1 MLKRIFC
8 VVLAILIPIAL
19 FPVSAF
25 AVDPVSSSAT
35 FAALADAYGMSYG
48 VGSVYSVTSSSGVA
62 DTFDVLWDDFNSYRS
77 NNNQSTYNLDTWLD
91 RVKHESDPKPFVS
104 SFTHSS
110 GKFSGFYV
118 DAESARML
126 DEFWNWLLTGPAE
139 ISIVDNQ
146 WAWDREN
153 DVVISPE
160 VVDISFFPE
169 LPVFPSLPSQSSLI
183 SSGAYFGRS
192 GSYRYY
198 AGSNIS
204 GVFYCFVAN
213 GSYTLLYGFS
223 LDETLRMYQCH
234 SGSTQVNTFGRSGSS
249 GSVYYSSGS
258 FYALNRDS
266 SIPIPYFS
274 SLSEALDTFADRDN
288 LDSSISLVPYGDEPN
303 PQLPIVSLPDY
314 VPQAREIVTDIPW
327 DDEEYGDVF
336 PLPDASLVSVI
347 STMVD
352 AISANDFALLDDPNP
367 VDPDPPP
374 PPAAEIFSPLLPVS
388 PPSFNF
394 NFAGIWHYVVT
405 WVQSLGSWLSTM
417 FTVWAALPYAMVVP
431 VYATAV
437 VVIVLGVYKRFFM

>member
-1 MLKRIFC
+1 M
-8 VVLAILIPIAL
+8 AILIPIAL

-25 AVDPVSSSAT
+25 AIDPISSSAT

-77 NNNQSTYNLDTWLD
+77 DHNQSTYNLDTWLD

-169 LPVFPSLPSQSSLI
+169 LPVFPSRPSQSDLI
-183 SSGAYFGRS
+183 SFGAYFGRS
-192 GSYRYY
+192 GSSRYY

-204 GVFYCFVAN
+204 GVYYCFVAS

-223 LDETLRMYQCH
+223 LDETLRLYQCH
-234 SGSTQVNTFGRSGSS
+234 SDSTQVNSFGRSGSS

-258 FYALNRDS
+258 FYALTRDS

-288 LDSSISLVPYGDEPN
+288 LGSSISLVPYGDEPN

-314 VPQAREIVTDIPW
+314 VPQARELVTDIPW
-327 DDEEYGDVF
+327 DDDEYGDVF

-347 STMVD
+347 SAMVD

-367 VDPDPPP
+367 VDPDAPP
-374 PPAAEIFSPLLPVS
+374 PPASEIFSPLLPVS

-405 WVQSLGSWLSTM
+405 WVQSLGSWLSTL
-417 FTVWAALPYAMVVP
+417 FAVWAALPYAMVVP

>member
-1 MLKRIFC
+1 M
-8 VVLAILIPIAL
+8 AILIPIAL

-25 AVDPVSSSAT
+25 AIDPISSSAT

-77 NNNQSTYNLDTWLD
+77 DHNQSTYNLDTWLD

-153 DVVISPE
+153 DVVISP
-160 VVDISFFPE
+160 VVSSYSLFPG
-169 LPVFPSLPSQSSLI
+169 VPSLSGYGQSIIQSEGFLFASSGSARYFAGIYPNSSSQSIFLC
-183 SSGAYFGRS
+183 
-192 GSYRYY
+192 
-198 AGSNIS
+198 
-204 GVFYCFVAN
+204 GVLSN
-213 GSYTLLYGFS
+213 GSYIPFAFS
-223 LDETLRMYQCH
+223 DYQYSIIAWCR
-234 SGSTQVNTFGRSGSS
+234 SDLNNNWQVSLTSFQSDIYYASLNAQLSASF
-249 GSVYYSSGS
+249 YSSS
-258 FYALNRDS
+258 VPL
-266 SIPIPYFS
+266 FS

-288 LDSSISLVPYGDEPN
+288 LGSSISLVPYGDEPN

-314 VPQAREIVTDIPW
+314 VPQARELVTDIPW
-327 DDEEYGDVF
+327 DDDEYGDVF

-367 VDPDPPP
+367 VDPDAPP
-374 PPAAEIFSPLLPVS
+374 PPASEIFSPLLPVS

-417 FTVWAALPYAMVVP
+417 FAVWAALPYAMVVP